1 MKLLKILLLLV
12 LIFGVLY
19 FGATFYLAKNIGK
32 LQPKTTP
39 VEVEELRNLHE
50 QLAVFEQKIND
61 LQNQGKEYSDEEEAA
76 EGLRQRIQMLK
87 EAVAAKALEFGPDA
101 AAKHFSLPSGAFF
114 EDQYRLVFLG
124 GIGVLICVI
133 VLFLAIGSLRK
144 KGPSRPV
151 RPQSQAGGADLR
163 ATLEKFKAQQSG
175 APIPDTSMV
184 DQKTPEKEALEEARE
199 RLRKKAEL
207 LGGLVGASSAKN
219 ERAPAQPEGG
229 GAPDDLVDQVF
240 ALHGKGFDVEYISE
254 KLRVNQ
260 DQVRLILRFKR

>member
-1 MKLLKILLLLV
+1 
-12 LIFGVLY
+12 
-19 FGATFYLAKNIGK
+19 
-32 LQPKTTP
+32 
-39 VEVEELRNLHE
+39 
-50 QLAVFEQKIND
+50 
-61 LQNQGKEYSDEEEAA
+61 
-76 EGLRQRIQMLK
+76 
-87 EAVAAKALEFGPDA
+87 
-101 AAKHFSLPSGAFF
+101 
-114 EDQYRLVFLG
+114 
-124 GIGVLICVI
+124 
-133 VLFLAIGSLRK
+133 
-144 KGPSRPV
+144 
-151 RPQSQAGGADLR
+151 
-163 ATLEKFKAQQSG
+163 
-175 APIPDTSMV
+175 MV